1 MQYESKKVIGN
12 SWLAEANAEK
22 HTLKNKSSGYF
33 SFGIG
38 NVGTQAGYCTAYTTA
53 EAKRMLTFI
62 RDEADKMLKKI

>member
-1 MQYESKKVIGN
+1 MHYESKKVIGN
-12 SWLAEANAEK
+12 SWLAEANIEK
-22 HTLKNKSSGYF
+22 YTVKNKGYF

-38 NVGTQAGYCTAYTTA
+38 NVGSQAGYCTAYTTA